1 MFEKLEVKQDIVR
14 QFEPLLPEHAVFA
27 TNTSALPIAE
37 IASAAK
43 RPQNVLG
50 MHYFSPV
57 DKMPLLEIIPHAG
70 TAKHVIA
77 AAYDVGLKQGKTII
91 VVKDV
96 PGFYVNRCVHA
107 AVLLL
112 LLISFFT
119 FSAVFVPFVCMKRF
133 SSSPCAVAWVR
144 TWLSRWRWRPRVCR

>member
-1 MFEKLEVKQDIVR
+1 MEVKQDIVR

-37 IASAAK
+37 IATAAK
-43 RPQNVLG
+43 RPQNLLG

-77 AAYDVGLKQGKTII
+77 AAYEVGLKQGKTII
-91 VVKDV
+91 VVMDV
-96 PGFYVNRCVHA
+96 PGFYVNRYVERIITPLFFCV
-107 AVLLL
+107 
-112 LLISFFT
+112 
-119 FSAVFVPFVCMKRF
+119 C
-133 SSSPCAVAWVR
+133 SSPQCARYDNLCLHSCLLGFMFVVAVAWVR
-144 TWLSRWRWRPRVCR
+144 TWRSRWRWRQRVCR